1 MRTFN
6 LHHQKPI
13 MKTSPTNTTKPADGT
28 QSAITTL
35 QIISKHES
43 LERAVAASGMDLSYN
58 PAEAQRSIKATQSAS
73 SYGWKSG
80 EAYVTDKGVFYVF
93 NCDIKVLNKFE
104 PFHSMMTRDPFRV
117 VTFTDSTIE
126 IHENLLLPKTNEGR
140 KAIAKGGI
148 IVA

>member
-1 MRTFN
+1 MAPRISIVPLVSKKTI
-6 LHHQKPI
+6 HHKPN
-13 MKTSPTNTTKPADGT
+13 MK
-28 QSAITTL
+28 TTL

-43 LERAVAASGMDLSYN
+43 LSEAVSASGMDLSYN
-58 PAEAQRSIKATQSAS
+58 PDEAQRSIKATQSAS
-73 SYGWKSG
+73 SHGWKSG

-104 PFHSMMTRDPFRV
+104 PFHSMMTSDPFRV
-117 VTFTDSTIE
+117 VTFADNEIT

-148 IVA
+148 TVA